1 MNRLFQA
8 VSANEKKPTTRK
20 YPWLWPAGALLI
32 AWLAAWSLPARPESA
47 DAPANSFGVADVVE
61 AIQRARNPARVLYV
75 IAHPDDEGGSVGLL
89 AYLSRH
95 LGAEVALLSITRGE
109 GGQNAIGPEHGAR
122 LAVLRT
128 AELEAATRFYGTRLF
143 FTRAADFGF
152 SKSAEETLRV
162 WGEPVVEEMKQI
174 FRAFRPHYVIN
185 NWAGVRTGH
194 GHHVAAGLL
203 VPRVL
208 NALRREEDPFWQRT
222 VLLDVARGGAEGVR
236 VPSDTISPL
245 RGRSY
250 NEIGLDG
257 FVQHRTQGI
266 VGFRGAPFLRGT
278 RLLIPEPGRT
288 LTVAALTMSLADLG
302 AGLPSLTPSLQQMEQ
317 ALASA
322 QTAALRL
329 DWTVAT
335 RHLAEAGRT
344 CAGLV
349 RQLDGQDDA
358 SSRNTRDE
366 LHRVQAKI
374 QQALVQAAALQI
386 YAAADRSDIVAGE
399 TFRVELSWQHRADT
413 GSVRS
418 ATLRLPAGWRM
429 TAQETQGNRARF
441 TVAVPDDAVLPEL
454 PDAWMHPWPDPLVQA
469 RVILEVNGYESAAE
483 VPVVYNRLSSTRAEE
498 VPLRLVPAVVLSLE
512 PKQFVVPQS
521 ESPPQLRILA
531 RVRQYATTPAETVVS
546 LAAPAGW
553 TVSAPVRLRLEE
565 PGDHL
570 VQFTIEPPARLTPG
584 SYTLSAFAER
594 AGKRFDSSL
603 EPLPSLPTYLWSEPS
618 RVSVRVFDLAIPAG
632 LRIGYVAAANDP
644 LPDALRQ
651 VGAEVT
657 LLDEVALAFGDLNRF
672 DAISVGIRAYELRPD
687 LARANERLLAYVR
700 AGGTLVVQYQ
710 RDSTWS
716 QLHPAPYPAE
726 VGSSDGNVR
735 ARVTDETSPVRFLLP
750 DHPVLTFPNRI
761 TATDFEGWV
770 QERGLYFWGRFD
782 ARYEAPL
789 ALHDPGEAET
799 TGSLVCGRYGKGLYI
814 YTGLA
819 FFRQLPEG
827 VPGAWRLFVNLLS
840 QSRNPAR

>member
-1 MNRLFQA
+1 MNRFFSTGPA
-8 VSANEKKPTTRK
+8 KVKEPVTKKR
-20 YPWLWPAGALLI
+20 PWLSRVSALLI
-32 AWLAAWSLPARPESA
+32 VGLAAPSLPALGGGAEPENGFSVA
-47 DAPANSFGVADVVE
+47 DAVE
-61 AIQRARNPARVLYV
+61 AIQRARNPARILYV

-89 AYLSRH
+89 TYLARH

-128 AELEAATRFYGTRLF
+128 AELESAARFYGTRLY

-152 SKSAEETLRV
+152 SKSAEETLRI
-162 WGEPVVEEMKQI
+162 WGEQVVEEMKQV

-208 NALRREEDPFWQRT
+208 EALRREDDPFWERT

-236 VPSDTISPL
+236 IPSDLISPL

-266 VGFRGAPFLRGT
+266 VGFRGAPFFRGT

-288 LTVAALTMSLADLG
+288 LTAAAFSLSLADLG
-302 AGLPSLTPSLQQMEQ
+302 AGLPFLTAGLQELDR
-317 ALASA
+317 ALESA

-329 DWTVAT
+329 DWTTAT
-335 RHLAEAGRT
+335 RHLAAAGRVCEDLT
-344 CAGLV
+344 
-349 RQLDGQDDA
+349 RQLDGQRDA
-358 SSRNTRDE
+358 SNWVAQDE
-366 LHRVQAKI
+366 LDRVKAKI
-374 QQALVQAAALQI
+374 QQALVRAVALRL
-386 YAAADRSDIVAGE
+386 YATADRSELVAGE
-399 TFRVELSWQHRADT
+399 TFHVDLSWQHRALA
-413 GSVRS
+413 GSVRE
-418 ATLRLPAGWRM
+418 ATLLLPVGWQI
-429 TAQETQGNRARF
+429 TAQETQGSTVRF
-441 TVAVPDDAVLPEL
+441 TVVVPEGTRPPEQ
-454 PDAWMHPWPDPLVQA
+454 PDTWMHPWPEPLVKA
-469 RVILEVNGYESAAE
+469 RVAMEAEGYEFAAE
-483 VPVVYNRLSSTRAEE
+483 VPVVHIRLSSTRAEE
-498 VPLRLVPAVVLSLE
+498 IPLRLVPAVVLSLE
-512 PKQFVVPQS
+512 PRQFVVPKAEPAARLQ
-521 ESPPQLRILA
+521 ILA
-531 RVRQYATTPAETVVS
+531 RIRQYATTPAETVVT
-546 LAAPAGW
+546 LEGPAGW
-553 TVSAPVRLRLEE
+553 KVSAPVRLRLEG
-565 PGDHL
+565 PGDQL
-570 VQFTIEPPARLTPG
+570 VRFTVVPPSQLAPG
-584 SYTLSAFAER
+584 NYTLQAAAER
-594 AGKRFDSSL
+594 AGQRFDSAL

-618 RVSVRVFDLAIPAG
+618 RVSVRVLDLSIPAG
-632 LRIGYVAAANDP
+632 LRIGYIAAANDP
-644 LPDALRQ
+644 LPEALRQ
-651 VGAEVT
+651 LGMEVT
-657 LLDEVALAFGDLNRF
+657 LLDEVALAFGDLSRF

-687 LARANERLLAYVR
+687 LARANERLLEYVR
-700 AGGTLVVQYQ
+700 TGGTLVVQYQ
-710 RDSTWS
+710 RDATWN

-726 VGSSDGNVR
+726 VGSSEGNVR
-735 ARVTDETSPVRFLLP
+735 ARVTDENSPVRILLP

-761 TATDFEGWV
+761 SASDFDGWV

-799 TGSLVCGRYGKGLYI
+799 TGSLVCGRYGQGMYI

-840 QSRNPAR
+840 QSRRPAS